1 MSQSLFCTKK
11 DICCALLYN
20 QFTTKIMLKK
30 AMQMSQNHFILD
42 VLGIKDPNIEV
53 LGVEDQE
60 VNLETVR
67 TITAKLTYPIARCRN
82 CGFTNIVKN
91 GYRKAKVRLASLDGV
106 RYELELA
113 KQRYYCK
120 DCHSTFGAT
129 TSLVKENC
137 TLSRK
142 LKHQVMQFVK
152 QGLNGE
158 LIAKICHCSPSSVRR
173 TIIER
178 VQPHY
183 RMAKL
188 PKHLCFDEFRS
199 TKSMMS
205 FICCDSETHQLVVKL
220 PDRLSSTIINYF
232 ESRYSK
238 QERDQVQSVV
248 IDLNAQYQSFI
259 YRLFPNAK
267 IIIDRFH
274 LVQLAGR
281 ALDNC
286 RIRLLKTL
294 DKHSR
299 EYRILKSQWRLFH
312 QKATT
317 LRPEKPVY
325 LLGIN
330 EYMTRQNAVDLITGK
345 FSQFN
350 AVYQAYQGITLALA
364 NRDRD
369 LLRSAICDYQA
380 TRTEM
385 DTTIYT
391 LHKNL
396 KAVLNSVKYEYS
408 NGPLEGINRKIK
420 VLKRSCY
427 GFTNQSFFFLR
438 IDCLFA

>member
-1 MSQSLFCTKK
+1 
-11 DICCALLYN
+11 
-20 QFTTKIMLKK
+20 MLKK

-42 VLGIKDPNIEV
+42 VLGIKDPNIKV
-53 LGVEDQE
+53 QTVEE
-60 VNLETVR
+60 KKIGPETVR
-67 TITAKLTYPIARCRN
+67 EITAKLTYPITRCRN
-82 CGFTNIVKN
+82 CGFTKVVRN
-91 GYRKAKVRLASLDGV
+91 GYRKTHIRLASLDGV
-106 RYELELA
+106 RYELILW

-120 DCHSTFGAT
+120 CCNSTFGAI
-129 TSLVKENC
+129 TSLTKENH
-137 TLSRK
+137 TLSKK
-142 LKHQVMQFVK
+142 LKSQVMQFVK

-199 TKSMMS
+199 TKSTMS

-220 PDRLSSTIINYF
+220 YDRLSSSIINYF
-232 ESRYSK
+232 ENRYSK
-238 QERDQVQSVV
+238 QERAQVQSVV

-274 LVQLAGR
+274 IVQLAGR
-281 ALDNC
+281 ALDNS
-286 RIRLLKTL
+286 RISLLKTL

-330 EYMTRQNAVDLITGK
+330 EYMTRQNAVDLITSK
-345 FSQFN
+345 FPRFK
-350 AVYQAYQGITLALA
+350 AVYDTYQDITLAIA
-364 NRDRD
+364 GRDSD
-369 LLRSAICDYQA
+369 LLISAIRDYQ
-380 TRTEM
+380 TTKTEM
-385 DTTIYT
+385 DTTIST
-391 LHKNL
+391 LRKNL
-396 KAVLNSVKYEYS
+396 KAVINSVKYEFS

-427 GFTNQSFFFLR
+427 GFANQEFFFLR

>member
-1 MSQSLFCTKK
+1 
-11 DICCALLYN
+11 
-20 QFTTKIMLKK
+20 
-30 AMQMSQNHFILD
+30 MSQNHFILD
-42 VLGIKDPNIEV
+42 ILGIKDPNIKVQNVATKQIGREI
-53 LGVEDQE
+53 
-60 VNLETVR
+60 VR
-67 TITAKLTYPIARCRN
+67 KITARLTYPIARCRN
-82 CGFTNIVKN
+82 CGFTKIVKN
-91 GYRKAKVRLASLDGV
+91 GYRKTHIRLASLDGT
-106 RYELELA
+106 RYELILW

-120 DCHSTFGAT
+120 CCSSTFGAT
-129 TSLVKENC
+129 TSLTKENC
-137 TLSRK
+137 TLSNK
-142 LKHQVMQFVK
+142 LKNQIMLLVT

-199 TKSMMS
+199 TKSTMS

-220 PDRLSSTIINYF
+220 YDRLSSSIINYF
-232 ESRYSK
+232 ENRYSK
-238 QERDQVQSVV
+238 QERAQVQSVV
-248 IDLNAQYQSFI
+248 IDLNAQYQRFI

-267 IIIDRFH
+267 VIIDRFH
-274 LVQLAGR
+274 IVQLAGR
-281 ALDNC
+281 ALDNS
-286 RIRLLKTL
+286 RISLLKTL

-312 QKATT
+312 QKSTT

-330 EYMTRQNAVDLITGK
+330 EYMTRQNAVDLITSK
-345 FSQFN
+345 FPKFR
-350 AVYQAYQGITLALA
+350 AVYQAYQDITLAIA
-364 NRDRD
+364 ERDCQR
-369 LLRSAICDYQA
+369 LRSAICDYQ
-380 TRTEM
+380 TTKTEM
-385 DTTIYT
+385 DTTIFT

-396 KAVLNSVKYEYS
+396 KAVINSVKYDFS

-427 GFTNQSFFFLR
+427 GFSNQKFFFLR